1 MFTDIDLSITMWT
14 VFILFMFKMYVL
26 KENVQLKKMK
36 GKY

>member
-1 MFTDIDLSITMWT
+1 MLKRNQVYRWT

-26 KENVQLKKMK
+26 KENVQLKKIK